1 MIWYDTMQHNALGY
15 DVIWYDRNNTLRY
28 RTLPCDT
35 MWYHTIWQ
43 RTWYDITQYDMK
55 RHDIKEHHCSTSTTV
70 LGQWAWCSSLI
81 WGSGSGSAVCQCV
94 SCRLRDFFSSFF
106 YLNVV
111 LHRDVSSDHERSQRI
126 LPLAELMV
134 DFLWATGEV
143 FITGWSMIPT
153 LQTQWKNL
161 EVQAWIVIVPE
172 FVQGQRRVAAPWPR
186 EWCHRR

>member
-1 MIWYDTMQHNALGY
+1 MIWYDTMQHDALGY
-15 DVIWYDRNNTLRY
+15 DVIWYDLNNTLRY

-35 MWYHTIWQ
+35 MWYHVIPYNMTKDMIWHYTIWYE
-43 RTWYDITQYDMK
+43 TAWYK
-55 RHDIKEHHCSTSTTV
+55 SKSTTV
-70 LGQWAWCSSLI
+70 LGQWAWCSLSI
-81 WGSGSGSAVCQCV
+81 RGSGSGSAVCQCV

-106 YLNVV
+106 FLNVV
-111 LHRDVSSDHERSQRI
+111 LHRDVSSDYERSQRI
-126 LPLAELMV
+126 LPLAEPMV